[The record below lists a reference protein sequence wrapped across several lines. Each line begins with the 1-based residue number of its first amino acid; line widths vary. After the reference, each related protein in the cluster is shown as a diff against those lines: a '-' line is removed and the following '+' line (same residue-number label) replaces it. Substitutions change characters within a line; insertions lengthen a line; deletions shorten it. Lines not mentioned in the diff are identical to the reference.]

1 MEVILK
7 PDFDLKKGKK
17 IDLENRKVTVKKNK
31 EKIIFE
37 SEFGLDLEINEN
49 AIIII
54 SKATDFIEEIFEAEK
69 ATIYIISKNKELII
83 ELSNS
88 IKQEL
93 S

>member
-7 PDFDLKKGKK
+7 PDFDLEKGKK
-17 IDLENRKVTVKKNK
+17 IDLENRKVTIKKNK

-49 AIIII
+49 AMIII

-69 ATIYIISKNKELII
+69 ATIYIISKNKELIV

>member
-69 ATIYIISKNKELII
+69 VTIYIISKNKELII